1 MFRLEN
7 TTSLWLLLLLP
18 LLVIGITYTIKKR
31 ADLLKKWGNDDI
43 IRSLTKGL
51 DVRYTN
57 IRYGLLLAAIALG
70 IIALANPQWGYSNE
84 NLKRNAVDVFVALDI
99 SKSMDV
105 EDIAPSRIIR
115 AKKIAIDLIQ
125 SLKGNNIGLIFFA
138 GSAYMQM
145 PLTSDYAAAI
155 MMVNAA
161 STDLAGTQ
169 GTNINAIADLIKR
182 TNEKNGNSNANLI
195 IITDGEDHEG
205 AAVDAIQSLTNDGIT
220 TYCIGAGTVEGGPIH
235 EGNGYKMDEDNKPI
249 LSKLNV
255 DLINDIA
262 KAGNGRAFGLDD
274 DKAVNTIYDDV
285 LKGTKSE
292 KSSKSFNQYNSY
304 FQLFVFMAMALLI
317 AEYILSKWY
326 HLQNTEV

>member
-84 NLKRNAVDVFVALDI
+84 YLKRNAVDVFVALDI

-115 AKKIAIDLIQ
+115 AKKL
-125 SLKGNNIGLIFFA
+125 
-138 GSAYMQM
+138 
-145 PLTSDYAAAI
+145 PLTLYNPSKA
-155 MMVNAA
+155 
-161 STDLAGTQ
+161 T
-169 GTNINAIADLIKR
+169 
-182 TNEKNGNSNANLI
+182 
-195 IITDGEDHEG
+195 
-205 AAVDAIQSLTNDGIT
+205 
-220 TYCIGAGTVEGGPIH
+220 
-235 EGNGYKMDEDNKPI
+235 I
-249 LSKLNV
+249 LV
-255 DLINDIA
+255 
-262 KAGNGRAFGLDD
+262 
-274 DKAVNTIYDDV
+274 
-285 LKGTKSE
+285 
-292 KSSKSFNQYNSY
+292 
-304 FQLFVFMAMALLI
+304 
-317 AEYILSKWY
+317 
-326 HLQNTEV
+326 